1 MTRAARETTIMHA
14 VATGGAQLMSRR
26 VCRASRK
33 ARGGQ
38 GETARTGVEGRLA
51 FTKCPPRP
59 DPLDA
64 LLLLCRAPPPPASGI
79 RIGREGDRCAMVW
92 LPSARASVMFSMSL
106 QGEPGTQR
114 SSPERLLGW
123 PQAWETGRGVRT
135 GAHPFA
141 QLANSEVRLIP
152 PIFLLLSM

>member
-1 MTRAARETTIMHA
+1 
-14 VATGGAQLMSRR
+14 MSRR
-26 VCRASRK
+26 VRRASRK
-33 ARGGQ
+33 TRDGQ

-51 FTKCPPRP
+51 ITKCPPRP

-106 QGEPGTQR
+106 QGEPGTSEARQR
-114 SSPERLLGW
+114 GCSAGHRH
-123 PQAWETGRGVRT
+123 GRREEGCAPVRT
-135 GAHPFA
+135 PSHSL
-141 QLANSEVRLIP
+141 QTLRSD
-152 PIFLLLSM
+152 